1 MEPEVRRA
9 EPVRGTQSFV
19 RTFTACWRRPSLTAV
34 EVAWRWAI
42 GAPATA
48 AIGYEGLRVVR
59 ETGVDLGALKQMSLL
74 DPMAAAATL
83 SEMAAVLMPPLLRV
97 AEWLGPVLL
106 VAWVVAS
113 SVGRTVVLR
122 RVDARLHARPG
133 TLMVLQAVRMVALV
147 GSFVVWFACL
157 RAAGQAVVNGPIAAG
172 QEPNLVLYCAVAI
185 GTTLGMFTLWAVV
198 SWVLSVAPLLAMIRD
213 LSAGAS
219 LKAAVRVGQAR
230 GKLVEINLVMG
241 IVKIALMVLALV
253 FSACPLPFESVA
265 TPGFM
270 VWWYVGVTLLYLV
283 ASDLFHVVGLVSY
296 LEMLR
301 AYDGGGLVGDC
312 GRKKAKCGDSSL
324 RSE

>member
-283 ASDLFHVVGLVSY
+283 ASDMFHVVGLVSY

-301 AYDGGGLVGDC
+301 AYDGGGLVGD
-312 GRKKAKCGDSSL
+312 
-324 RSE
+324 

>member
-1 MEPEVRRA
+1 METEVRRA

-19 RTFTACWRRPSLTAV
+19 RTFSVCWRRPSLTAV
-34 EVAWRWAI
+34 EVVWRWAI
-42 GAPATA
+42 GAPTA
-48 AIGYEGLRVVR
+48 ALMVYEGTKVLGHVQL
-59 ETGVDLGALKQMSLL
+59 DWGALQRMSIA

-113 SVGRTVVLR
+113 SIGRTVVLR
-122 RVDARLHARPG
+122 RVDARLLARPG

-147 GSFVVWFACL
+147 GSFAAWFACL

-172 QEPNLVLYCAVAI
+172 HEPNLVGYCAMVIVA
-185 GTTLGMFTLWAVV
+185 TLGMFTLWAVV
-198 SWVLSVAPLLAMIRD
+198 SWVLSVAPLLAMLRD
-213 LSAGAS
+213 LGVGAS
-219 LKAAVRVGQAR
+219 LKAAVRVGPVR

-270 VWWYVGVTLLYLV
+270 AWWYVGVTLLYLV
-283 ASDLFHVVGLVSY
+283 ASDMFHVVGLVSY

-301 AYDGGGLVGDC
+301 AYDGGGLVGD
-312 GRKKAKCGDSSL
+312 
-324 RSE
+324 

>member
-270 VWWYVGVTLLYLV
+270 AWWYVGVTLLYLV
-283 ASDLFHVVGLVSY
+283 ASDMFHVVGLVSY

-301 AYDGGGLVGDC
+301 AYDGGGLVGD
-312 GRKKAKCGDSSL
+312 
-324 RSE
+324 

>member
-1 MEPEVRRA
+1 METEVRRA

-19 RTFTACWRRPSLTAV
+19 RTFSVCWRRPSLTAV
-34 EVAWRWAI
+34 EVVWRWAI
-42 GAPATA
+42 GAPTA
-48 AIGYEGLRVVR
+48 ALMVYEGTKVLGHVQL
-59 ETGVDLGALKQMSLL
+59 DWGALQRMSIA

-113 SVGRTVVLR
+113 SIGRTVVLR
-122 RVDARLHARPG
+122 RVDARLLARPG

-147 GSFVVWFACL
+147 GSFAAWFACL

-172 QEPNLVLYCAVAI
+172 HEPNLVGYCAMVIVA
-185 GTTLGMFTLWAVV
+185 TLGMFTLWAVV
-198 SWVLSVAPLLAMIRD
+198 SWVLSVAPLLAMLRD
-213 LSAGAS
+213 LGVGAS
-219 LKAAVRVGQAR
+219 LKAAVRVGPVR

-270 VWWYVGVTLLYLV
+270 AWWYVGVTLLYLV

-301 AYDGGGLVGDC
+301 AYDGGGLVGD
-312 GRKKAKCGDSSL
+312 
-324 RSE
+324 

>member
-1 MEPEVRRA
+1 METEVRRA

-19 RTFTACWRRPSLTAV
+19 RTFSVCWRRPSLTAV
-34 EVAWRWAI
+34 EVVWRWAI
-42 GAPATA
+42 GAPTA
-48 AIGYEGLRVVR
+48 ALMVYEGTKVLGHVQL
-59 ETGVDLGALKQMSLL
+59 DWGALQRMSIA

-147 GSFVVWFACL
+147 GSFVVWFACM

-198 SWVLSVAPLLAMIRD
+198 SWVLSVAPLLAMLRD
-213 LSAGAS
+213 LGVGAS
-219 LKAAVRVGQAR
+219 LKAAVRVGPVR

-270 VWWYVGVTLLYLV
+270 AWWYVGVTLLYLV
-283 ASDLFHVVGLVSY
+283 ASDMFHVVGLVSY

-301 AYDGGGLVGDC
+301 AYDGGGLVGD
-312 GRKKAKCGDSSL
+312 
-324 RSE
+324 

>member
-1 MEPEVRRA
+1 VETEVRRA

-19 RTFTACWRRPSLTAV
+19 RTFSVCWRRPSLTAV
-34 EVAWRWAI
+34 EVVWRWAI
-42 GAPATA
+42 GAPTA
-48 AIGYEGLRVVR
+48 ALMVYEGTKVLGHVQL
-59 ETGVDLGALKQMSLL
+59 DWGALQRMSIA

-113 SVGRTVVLR
+113 SIGRTVVLR
-122 RVDARLHARPG
+122 RVDARLLARPG

-147 GSFVVWFACL
+147 GSFAAWFACL

-172 QEPNLVLYCAVAI
+172 HEPNLVGYCAMVIVA
-185 GTTLGMFTLWAVV
+185 TLGMFTLWAVV
-198 SWVLSVAPLLAMIRD
+198 SWVLSVAPLLAMLRD
-213 LSAGAS
+213 LGVGAS
-219 LKAAVRVGQAR
+219 LKAAVRVGPVR

-270 VWWYVGVTLLYLV
+270 AWWYVGVTLLYLV

-301 AYDGGGLVGDC
+301 AYDGGGLVGD
-312 GRKKAKCGDSSL
+312 
-324 RSE
+324 

>member
-1 MEPEVRRA
+1 MVR
-9 EPVRGTQSFV
+9 Q
-19 RTFTACWRRPSLTAV
+19 
-34 EVAWRWAI
+34 
-42 GAPATA
+42 
-48 AIGYEGLRVVR
+48 
-59 ETGVDLGALKQMSLL
+59 TGVDFGAVKQMSLL

-83 SEMAAVLMPPLLRV
+83 SEMAAVVVPPLLRV

-113 SVGRTVVLR
+113 SVGRTVLLR

-133 TLMVLQAVRMVALV
+133 SLMVLQAVRMVALV
-147 GSFVVWFACL
+147 GSFAVWFVCL
-157 RAAGQAVVNGPIAAG
+157 RAAAQAVVNGPIAAG
-172 QEPNLVLYCAVAI
+172 QEPNLVLYCAMVIVA
-185 GTTLGMFTLWAVV
+185 TLGMFTLWAVV
-198 SWVLSVAPLLAMIRD
+198 SWVLALAPLLAMIRD
-213 LSAGAS
+213 LPPGAS
-219 LKAAVRVGQAR
+219 LAAALRVGPVR

-283 ASDLFHVVGLVSY
+283 ASDMFHVVGLVSY

-301 AYDGGGLVGDC
+301 AYDSMELTGD
-312 GRKKAKCGDSSL
+312 
-324 RSE
+324 

>member
-1 MEPEVRRA
+1 VETEVRRA

-19 RTFTACWRRPSLTAV
+19 RTFSVCWRRPSLTAV
-34 EVAWRWAI
+34 EVVWRWAI
-42 GAPATA
+42 GAPTA
-48 AIGYEGLRVVR
+48 ALMVYEGTKVLGHVQL
-59 ETGVDLGALKQMSLL
+59 DWGALQRMSIA

-113 SVGRTVVLR
+113 SIGRTVVLR
-122 RVDARLHARPG
+122 RVDARLLARPG

-147 GSFVVWFACL
+147 GSFAAWFACL

-172 QEPNLVLYCAVAI
+172 HEPNLVGYCAMVIVA
-185 GTTLGMFTLWAVV
+185 TLGMFTLWAVV
-198 SWVLSVAPLLAMIRD
+198 SWVLSVAPLLAMLRD
-213 LSAGAS
+213 LGVGAS
-219 LKAAVRVGQAR
+219 LKAAVRVGPVR

-270 VWWYVGVTLLYLV
+270 AWWYVGVTLLYLV
-283 ASDLFHVVGLVSY
+283 ASDMFHVVGLVSY

-301 AYDGGGLVGDC
+301 AYDGGGLVGD
-312 GRKKAKCGDSSL
+312 
-324 RSE
+324 

>member
-270 VWWYVGVTLLYLV
+270 AWWYVGVTLLYLV

-301 AYDGGGLVGDC
+301 AYDGGGLVGD
-312 GRKKAKCGDSSL
+312 
-324 RSE
+324 